1 MKGGVFLKPSWND
14 RDINAAVT
22 YFLENAKFRILTNSS
37 ISCITLIA
45 KLNAGIETPFI
56 SINSLDFAKDVT
68 SLLLKVMP
76 SIERVLTPGK
86 KSDKAMILG
95 RGEDYNGIEINSF
108 HTIEEETRIQ
118 KDIYRQSIVAPT
130 TYLDG
135 LCPAVVHLMNPV
147 PDKNVLRGY
156 FTKENVTPRN
166 GKVLAF
172 ELILI
177 NQVLQAIN
185 NANDKQSEISIILME
200 FMEGYDVLSN
210 FKTHPRYNV
219 FAQYA
224 LFELDRLHMFGYFHG
239 DSHTRN
245 IMVHPDIPSFTVT
258 NEERHRGSIKII
270 DFGRTQ
276 ELSYEHKRMVR
287 EPNYDYSLIRL
298 ERFMEFIFPNAPN
311 TDEFVNV
318 LKDILRT
325 LHTKRTEYVRKI
337 VNVRLIPFYE
347 FSGIPESER
356 RPTNLL
362 RKLFP
367 AEFTGGLLL
376 KNRLNAPLVT
386 NATVKMLA
394 TTDRSFINPAYD
406 WDAGRPIMSTALS
419 EKEQKMTLED
429 FKRVFQGAFL
439 QNDSEQKLNIA
450 ALLKNN
456 GTDDETVI
464 GGRMMK
470 RNKKKKTL
478 RIRKTRKSKKSKK
491 SKKVRK

>member
-14 RDINAAVT
+14 RDITAAVT

-56 SINSLDFAKDVT
+56 SISSLDFAKDVT

-76 SIERVLTPGK
+76 SIERVLTPGRK
-86 KSDKAMILG
+86 TDKAMILG
-95 RGEDYNGIEINSF
+95 RVEDYNGIEINSF
-108 HTIEEETRIQ
+108 HTIDEEARIQ

-135 LCPAVVHLMNPV
+135 LCPALVHLMNPV

-166 GKVLAF
+166 GKLLAV

-177 NQVLQAIN
+177 KQVLQAIN

-200 FMEGYDVLSN
+200 FMEGYDVLDN

-224 LFELDRLHMFGYFHG
+224 LFELDRLHMFGYYHG

-245 IMVHPDIPSFTVT
+245 IMVHPDIPCFTVT

-276 ELSYEHKRMVR
+276 ELSYEHKLMIRR
-287 EPNYDYSLIRL
+287 PDYDYSLVRV

-318 LKDILRT
+318 LKDILRM
-325 LHTKRTEYVRKI
+325 LSTKRAEFVKKI

-347 FSGIPESER
+347 FSEIPEGER
-356 RPTNLL
+356 RPPNLL
-362 RKLFP
+362 KKLFP
-367 AEFTGGLLL
+367 AEFIGGLLL
-376 KNRLNAPLVT
+376 KTRLNTPLVT
-386 NATVKMLA
+386 NTTVKMLA
-394 TTDRSFINPAYD
+394 TTDSSIINSSYD

-429 FKRVFQGAFL
+429 FKRVFQGVFL
-439 QNDSEQKLNIA
+439 QNDTEKTLNVA
-450 ALLKNN
+450 ALLNK
-456 GTDDETVI
+456 TQEEYSI
-464 GGRMMK
+464 RGGKMMK
-470 RNKKKKTL
+470 KKNKTKK
-478 RIRKTRKSKKSKK
+478 RKIKKIYKKK